1 MTLCP
6 PLAGVAEGRGWRKQ
20 EKMTR
25 TARIQDCIDHHD
37 EYVQVLA
44 AMPDRSLREKL
55 DTIHLQMELAEQK
68 RDTEALELLEI
79 WRAQTIEA
87 RTYKAEN
94 NIPDEPNEIEE
105 AIAGIE
111 TYTAEPEPQT
121 EIKDEPATLSRRKPQ
136 VTEDKNE
143 QLSFF

>member
-1 MTLCP
+1 M
-6 PLAGVAEGRGWRKQ
+6 AKAD
-20 EKMTR
+20 
-25 TARIQDCIDHHD
+25 RIQECIDHHD

-44 AMPDRSLREKL
+44 AMPDRRLREKL
-55 DTIHLQMELAEQK
+55 DTIHLQMALAEQK

-94 NIPDEPNEIEE
+94 NIADAPDEIDE

-111 TYTAEPEPQT
+111 TYIAGPEPQT
-121 EIKDEPATLSRRKPQ
+121 GAAELPVPPGRRRPHI
-136 VTEDKNE
+136 TDDKSE
-143 QLSFF
+143 QLKFF

>member
-1 MTLCP
+1 M
-6 PLAGVAEGRGWRKQ
+6 AKAD
-20 EKMTR
+20 
-25 TARIQDCIDHHD
+25 RIQECIDHHD

-44 AMPDRSLREKL
+44 AMPDRRLREKL

-68 RDTEALELLEI
+68 HDTEALELLEI

-94 NIPDEPNEIEE
+94 NIPDEPNEIAE

-111 TYTAEPEPQT
+111 TYIAEPEPQT
-121 EIKDEPATLSRRKPQ
+121 EIKDERLTSVRRKPQ
-136 VTEDKNE
+136 VTEDKSE